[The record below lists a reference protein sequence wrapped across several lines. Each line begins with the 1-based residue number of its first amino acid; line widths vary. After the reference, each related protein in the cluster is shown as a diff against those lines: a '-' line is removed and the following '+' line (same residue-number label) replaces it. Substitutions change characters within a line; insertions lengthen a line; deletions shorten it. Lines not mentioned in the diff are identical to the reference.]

1 MSLQISSLTLSD
13 RHPAPFYLFS
23 STTLVYSKKKQQ
35 QKAQNTPNGNGQNIY
50 SNCSIHTPTHTHT
63 HIRTV
68 RCNCVY
74 LAKRADAWACVIVD
88 IHMYAHTRTQSR
100 QTGLKNVEIMKMTV
114 KSTKRSARRQRGE

>member
-1 MSLQISSLTLSD
+1 MNEFTNLLPNTFRSPPRPL
-13 RHPAPFYLFS
+13 YLFS
-23 STTLVYSKKKQQ
+23 STTLVYSKKKTTTKSTEYPKWQWT
-35 QKAQNTPNGNGQNIY
+35 KYLFKLFDSHND
-50 SNCSIHTPTHTHT
+50 T

-88 IHMYAHTRTQSR
+88 IRIHTRTQSR